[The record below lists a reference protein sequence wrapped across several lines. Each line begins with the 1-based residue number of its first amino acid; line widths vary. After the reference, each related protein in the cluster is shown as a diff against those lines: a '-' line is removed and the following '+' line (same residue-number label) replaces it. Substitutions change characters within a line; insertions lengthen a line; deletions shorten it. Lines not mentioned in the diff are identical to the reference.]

1 MKRKLLENLKEWKD
15 KQGRKPLIIQGAR
28 QVGKTYLLKQFGE
41 TYYENTVYIN
51 FDRSEPDIE
60 RLFSGSIEPSRIV
73 DFLAIKYSTVIKPG
87 KTLIILDEIQELP
100 RALASLKYFYEDA
113 PEYHVVAAGSLL
125 GVALHRG
132 TSFPVGK
139 VEFLHLDPLSFEE
152 FCWAQGLEEKMQY
165 VRNNLSEGELFGQDF
180 SDAFDKYI
188 AIGGMPEAVTEW
200 HQSKDIKKVERVLRA
215 ILDGYRNDFSKY
227 ADTTQAERI
236 NQVWQS
242 IPSQFAKESKKFV
255 YGAVKSGARAREYE
269 LAITWLEDAG
279 LVHKI
284 HSVARGDKLPLS
296 AYSDISAFK
305 LYLLDIGLLRVMAHL
320 SPADILSHLFSQF
333 GGLFAEQY
341 VLQQISRYDPYY
353 WTSGAQSEVDFVVQY
368 DSKIIPIEVKS
379 GNNVKAKSLRVY
391 RDRYSPSFA
400 VRFSM
405 KPLKMD
411 DGLLN
416 VPLYYSW
423 LLEELLANEEI
434 AEFA

>member
-180 SDAFDKYI
+180 SDAFDRYI
-188 AIGGMPEAVTEW
+188 AT
-200 HQSKDIKKVERVLRA
+200 KV
-215 ILDGYRNDFSKY
+215 
-227 ADTTQAERI
+227 
-236 NQVWQS
+236 
-242 IPSQFAKESKKFV
+242 
-255 YGAVKSGARAREYE
+255 
-269 LAITWLEDAG
+269 
-279 LVHKI
+279 
-284 HSVARGDKLPLS
+284 
-296 AYSDISAFK
+296 
-305 LYLLDIGLLRVMAHL
+305 
-320 SPADILSHLFSQF
+320 
-333 GGLFAEQY
+333 
-341 VLQQISRYDPYY
+341 
-353 WTSGAQSEVDFVVQY
+353 
-368 DSKIIPIEVKS
+368 
-379 GNNVKAKSLRVY
+379 
-391 RDRYSPSFA
+391 
-400 VRFSM
+400 
-405 KPLKMD
+405 
-411 DGLLN
+411 
-416 VPLYYSW
+416 LYYPVQ
-423 LLEELLANEEI
+423 
-434 AEFA
+434 